1 MCIRD
6 SNKEIIKD
14 KDVKNDEPQ
23 TLDDDKTKSKLVKL
37 TIDKGIIEFA
47 ASTEVYGSADNQFSF
62 SEYNGYLRLVTTT
75 RDYESWE
82 QSCGLY
88 IFDEEL
94 NMVGHIDELAKGESI
109 KSCLLYTSPSPRDG
123 LLSRMPSSA

>member
-1 MCIRD
+1 MCF
-6 SNKEIIKD
+6 
-14 KDVKNDEPQ
+14 VKNCSARSFIN
-23 TLDDDKTKSKLVKL
+23 TTGLH
-37 TIDKGIIEFA
+37 
-47 ASTEVYGSADNQFSF
+47 ADNQFSF

-109 KSCLLYTSPSPRDG
+109 KASDRRTG
-123 LLSRMPSSA
+123 QG